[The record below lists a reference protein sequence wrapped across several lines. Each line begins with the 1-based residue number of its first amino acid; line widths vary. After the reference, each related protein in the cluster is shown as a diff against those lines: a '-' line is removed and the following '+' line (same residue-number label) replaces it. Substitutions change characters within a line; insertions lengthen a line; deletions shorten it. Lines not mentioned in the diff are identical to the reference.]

1 MGVCSAKLTLSQNVY
16 ANLEVN
22 PDSKT
27 LLSLQLHYDSY
38 DSVSQ
43 QKIDYLS
50 QLSLSSDNSVNFATQ
65 NKTLHISTELPPLH

>member
-1 MGVCSAKLTLSQNVY
+1 MGVCSAKLTLSPNVY
-16 ANLEVN
+16 ANLELN

-38 DSVSQ
+38 DTVSQ

-50 QLSLSSDNSVNFATQ
+50 QLSLSSD
-65 NKTLHISTELPPLH
+65 KTLHISNEQLPPLH

>member
-1 MGVCSAKLTLSQNVY
+1 MGTCSAKLTLSPTVY
-16 ANLEVN
+16 ANLELN

-38 DSVSQ
+38 DPQSQ

-50 QLSLSSDNSVNFATQ
+50 QLSLSADKSI
-65 NKTLHISTELPPLH
+65 HISEIAVPSSL

>member
-50 QLSLSSDNSVNFATQ
+50 QLSLSSD
-65 NKTLHISTELPPLH
+65 KTLHISSTQERAPTELPPLH